1 MLAREKTKEGVLS
14 LLMEFQK
21 INRPS
26 IPLLLVELEKSKP
39 SGETS
44 NFDGKDD
51 SQKKMK
57 RREIFHYF

>member
-1 MLAREKTKEGVLS
+1 
-14 LLMEFQK
+14 MEFQK